1 MPETKTATEISNQL
15 GHFDSIAFTK
25 KTDQAVFTQDSYGD
39 DNNSIVRKPLAT
51 RRSQGKI

>member
-1 MPETKTATEISNQL
+1 MPEIKTATEISNQL
-15 GHFDSIAFTK
+15 GHFNSRGFTK